1 MNDKLASTKKILAD
15 LVAFPVVSGES
26 NLNIVEYITDY
37 LNSFGIETRLSFDET
52 RAKANIFTTIGPQT
66 DGGIMLSG
74 HTDVVTAVGQDWTQP
89 AFNLHEAD
97 GRLYGRGSVD
107 MKGFLALCL
116 AQVPDFIAAN
126 LKRPIHFG
134 ITFDEEIGSFGAKVL
149 AEDIQSL
156 PYKPGYCIVG
166 EPTQMQVIAAHK
178 GGYEIT
184 THIKGVDGHSSDPDR
199 GVSAI
204 HYAVKFISHLLDVRD
219 KLAKHS
225 VANSAFKPAYS
236 SINIGTLNGGISR
249 STIAAKCTFDWE
261 LRVMPDESG
270 ERILSQINEY
280 AESTLLPAMRAKF
293 PQSSVQTIV
302 NAAYPGLAYRSESA
316 LLHIMKSL
324 TGDDEFSVV
333 AFGTDAGY
341 FQQAGIETVVFG
353 PGSIE
358 QAHKPDEYIEIS
370 QLIEGLRF
378 MDKLT
383 KWAQNEQAAK

>member
-1 MNDKLASTKKILAD
+1 MNNKLISTQEILAD
-15 LVAFPVVSGES
+15 LVAFSIVSGDS
-26 NLNIVEYITDY
+26 NLKIVKYITDY
-37 LNSFGIETRLSFDET
+37 LNNYGVETRLSFDET
-52 RAKANIFTTIGPQT
+52 GSKANIFATIGPHT

-74 HTDVVTAVGQDWTQP
+74 HTDVVTVAGQDWRQP
-89 AFNLHEAD
+89 AFSLYEAD

-116 AQVPDFIAAN
+116 AQVPEFIAAD

-134 ITFDEEIGSFGAKVL
+134 ITYDEEIGSFGAKVL

-156 PYKPGYCIVG
+156 PYKPRFCIVG
-166 EPTQMQVIAAHK
+166 EPTQMKVIAAHK

-204 HYAVKFISHLLDVRD
+204 HYAVKFISHLLDVRE
-219 KLAKHS
+219 KLAKTP

-249 STIAAKCTFDWE
+249 STIAAQCDFDWE
-261 LRVMPDESG
+261 LRVMPDENG
-270 ERILSQINEY
+270 EKILADINTF
-280 AESTLLPAMRAKF
+280 ALSKLLPAMQKKF
-293 PQSSVQTIV
+293 PQSSIETIV
-302 NAAYPGLAYRSESA
+302 SAAYPGLAYRSESD
-316 LLHIMKSL
+316 LLNIMNSL
-324 TGDDEFSVV
+324 TGSDEFSVV

-370 QLIEGLRF
+370 QLLEGLRF

-383 KWAQNEQAAK
+383 QWAQCEQEIQ